1 MSSSYYADF
10 WLSQYNEQQ
19 QAKGLFT
26 FTPKCGTLFLKTNI
40 LGFLENKRHTWMH
53 RTEIR
58 IKIWF
63 PPLLTMTG
71 PI

>member
-10 WLSQYNEQQ
+10 WLSQYNVQQ

-40 LGFLENKRHTWMH
+40 LGFLENKRHT
-53 RTEIR
+53 
-58 IKIWF
+58 
-63 PPLLTMTG
+63 
-71 PI
+71 